1 MGEDYCVEERNVFS
15 KTLTKV
21 LSELDELEDRLPLTH
36 ANVFFFEELAD
47 GIIFIYLLN
56 MIDEDLIDMR
66 SVNCELEFD
75 DEKRMQN
82 LNIVHSAAVG
92 VA

>member
-1 MGEDYCVEERNVFS
+1 MAEDYNSEERNVFS

-21 LSELDELEDRLPLTH
+21 LCDLEELQDRLPLTH
-36 ANVFFFEELAD
+36 ANFLFFEELAD

-56 MIDEDLIDMR
+56 KIDEDLIDMR

-75 DEKRMQN
+75 NEKR
-82 LNIVHSAAVG
+82 I
-92 VA
+92 